1 MANSEDGKPRWPT
14 DVALV
19 RMTLARELE
28 TINAYEEFASQA
40 QSEDVRIFLKHL
52 ADDEK
57 EHVAEATA
65 LLRALDAV
73 QEHFF
78 QQDVSVEHMKGGH
91 GAEHGPATEAPRSS
105 AAPARPALTVGSLK
119 SRAGG

>member
-1 MANSEDGKPRWPT
+1 MAGSDDQKPRWPT

-19 RMTLARELE
+19 RQTLMRELE

-40 QSEDVRIFLKHL
+40 SSEDVRIFLKHL

-73 QEHFF
+73 QEQFF
-78 QQDVSVEHMKGGH
+78 QQDVSIEHMKGGH
-91 GAEHGPATEAPRSS
+91 AD
-105 AAPARPALTVGSLK
+105 RPASGGAHAPIDRKPLGLTVGSLK
-119 SRAGG
+119 RREGT